1 MAHLQK
7 LQPIFAVQRYHFA
20 QVVLDRHQEGPD
32 DVRPRLGALAK
43 AKRAAGIRCLRA
55 SCRYDSLRVMSV
67 EDLESAISRL
77 SAKDL
82 ARFSAWFEQFMEDR
96 WDRQIEEDIKTGRLD
111 AAGKRADED
120 FETGRCTP
128 L

>member
-1 MAHLQK
+1 
-7 LQPIFAVQRYHFA
+7 
-20 QVVLDRHQEGPD
+20 
-32 DVRPRLGALAK
+32 
-43 AKRAAGIRCLRA
+43 
-55 SCRYDSLRVMSV
+55 MSV

-96 WDRQIEEDIKTGRLD
+96 WDRQIEEDIKASRLD

-120 FETGRCTP
+120 FEAGSCTP

>member
-1 MAHLQK
+1 M
-7 LQPIFAVQRYHFA
+7 
-20 QVVLDRHQEGPD
+20 
-32 DVRPRLGALAK
+32 
-43 AKRAAGIRCLRA
+43 
-55 SCRYDSLRVMSV
+55 

-77 SAKDL
+77 SAEDL
-82 ARFSAWFEQFMEDR
+82 TRFSAWFEQFMEDR